1 MRKEIKINFN
11 NEPEGL
17 VTEDQIKKLFLNPPP
32 KIVGPTEGLIS
43 ITKDPLG
50 SGSKVLQIKYPAG
63 IIQDQKTRWK
73 PRFEPVE
80 AATLSYKVMFPK
92 DFDFVRGGKL
102 PGLAG
107 GSAPMG
113 GASTAEADGF
123 SFRIMWREFGVLCNY
138 VYNMDK
144 NKTWKWGANFLY
156 TSDIDKNK
164 VITKEMWQDM
174 DKRFEDRM
182 YLVPG
187 QWHELK
193 TYIKMNT
200 PGKEDGK
207 IISWLDGK
215 EAVNINLRFR
225 KDNSFGIDK
234 LLFTT
239 FFGGN
244 DETWAPKKE
253 EVVYFDD
260 IKIVLE

>member
-1 MRKEIKINFN
+1 MAKEIKITFD

-17 VTEDQIKKLFLNPPP
+17 VTEDQIKRLFLNPQST
-32 KIVGPTEGLIS
+32 IVGPKERLVS
-43 ITKDPLG
+43 IVKDPLD
-50 SGSKVLQIKYPAG
+50 STKKVLQIKYPAG

-102 PGLAG
+102 PGFAG
-107 GSAPMG
+107 GSAPSG

-123 SFRIMWREFGVLCNY
+123 SFRIMWRELGVLCDY
-138 VYNMDK
+138 IYHMDRDQSKRWGTDFLWTSDNNK
-144 NKTWKWGANFLY
+144 NKP
-156 TSDIDKNK
+156 
-164 VITKEMWQDM
+164 ITKDMWKDM
-174 DKRFEDRM
+174 NTRFEDRM
-182 YLVPG
+182 YLIPG
-187 QWHELK
+187 KWYTLK
-193 TYIKMNT
+193 TYVKMNT
-200 PGKEDGK
+200 PGQEDGK

-215 EAVNINLRFR
+215 EAVNLNLRFR
-225 KDNSFGIDK
+225 KDLSFGIDC
-234 LLFTT
+234 LYFST

-253 EVVYFDD
+253 EVIYFDD